1 MGEILKENVE
11 DEVKESPEFI
21 TDEQEPDICD
31 EGFDNDYNDPQLPL
45 SISTSQTNE
54 DTCSKSGVFCS
65 NLLEN
70 VLEKE
75 SGLVG
80 SVKVAK
86 SLAWKGFSE
95 TKPEME
101 ETISYHL
108 ERNED
113 GINAGL

>member
-1 MGEILKENVE
+1 MDTSTEEFANIDDLLGGDNEDEDEIVKENVE
-11 DEVKESPEFI
+11 EEVKEQPEFI

-31 EGFDNDYNDPQLPL
+31 EGFDNDYNDPQLP
-45 SISTSQTNE
+45 QTNE

-80 SVKVAK
+80 SVKVWNVHNVK
-86 SLAWKGFSE
+86 F
-95 TKPEME
+95 
-101 ETISYHL
+101 
-108 ERNED
+108 
-113 GINAGL
+113 

>member
-1 MGEILKENVE
+1 MGTEEFANIDDLLGGDNEEEDEIVKENVE

-45 SISTSQTNE
+45 SSSTSQIE
-54 DTCSKSGVFCS
+54 KETCGKSGVFCS
-65 NLLEN
+65 NLLED
-70 VLEKE
+70 VLDKD

-86 SLAWKGFSE
+86 SLA
-95 TKPEME
+95 
-101 ETISYHL
+101 
-108 ERNED
+108 
-113 GINAGL
+113 

>member
-1 MGEILKENVE
+1 MDTSTEEFANIDDLLGGDNEDEDEIVKENVE
-11 DEVKESPEFI
+11 EEVKEQPEFI

-31 EGFDNDYNDPQLPL
+31 EGFDNDNNDPQLPL
-45 SISTSQTNE
+45 STSTSQANE

-80 SVKVAK
+80 SVKV
-86 SLAWKGFSE
+86 
-95 TKPEME
+95 
-101 ETISYHL
+101 
-108 ERNED
+108 
-113 GINAGL
+113 